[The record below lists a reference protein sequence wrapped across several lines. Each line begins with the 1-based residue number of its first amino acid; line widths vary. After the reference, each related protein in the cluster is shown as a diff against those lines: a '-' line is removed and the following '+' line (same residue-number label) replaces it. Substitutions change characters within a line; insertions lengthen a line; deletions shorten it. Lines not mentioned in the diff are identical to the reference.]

1 MWPGYGENMRVL
13 KWMIDRIDQKAEGTE
28 HVFGVSPRYEDLN
41 WTGLDFSAEQ
51 FNTVTSI
58 DKAAWQAELKLH
70 AELFQQLAHH
80 LPKELPATKA
90 AIEQRLAA

>member
-1 MWPGYGENMRVL
+1 MRVL
-13 KWMIDRIDQKAEGTE
+13 KWMIDRIEGKGEGTE

-51 FNTVTSI
+51 FDTVTHI

>member
-1 MWPGYGENMRVL
+1 
-13 KWMIDRIDQKAEGTE
+13 
-28 HVFGVSPRYEDLN
+28 VSPRYEDLN

-51 FNTVTSI
+51 FDTVTSI

-70 AELFQQLAHH
+70 AELFEQLAHH
-80 LPKELPATKA
+80 LPKELPETKA